1 MSRAFVKESDEGE
14 PLPEIP
20 LSPHPNHVTAH
31 GLALLRDAHRQALA
45 QREQLKTEKSV
56 ESESSLASLAPR
68 IRWLEARLASARP
81 VDLATQPRDRVAF
94 GARVT
99 VALEDGSEERW
110 QIVGEDEA
118 DAGRKLV
125 SWVSPLA
132 RALIGEQVGDEV
144 LWQRP
149 AGDVAIEI
157 VAIDYG
163 D

>member
-20 LSPHPNHVTAH
+20 LSPHPNHVTAR
-31 GLALLRDAHRQALA
+31 GLAKLREAYREAVA
-45 QREQLKTEKSV
+45 RREQLLADKSV
-56 ESESSLASLAPR
+56 ESESSLASLIPR

-81 VDLATQPRDRVAF
+81 VDLAAQPRGRVAF

-118 DAGRKLV
+118 DADRKLV

-132 RALIGEQVGDEV
+132 RALIGSQVGDEV

-157 VAIDYG
+157 LAIDYG